1 LEDKYSTKAVLLY
14 FMHIGIKKMILND
27 LVYDFQV
34 ADLLIFKINDFLSV
48 NSKEAGNGLCANFVQ
63 KKRVT
68 RFVLVTL

>member
-1 LEDKYSTKAVLLY
+1 
-14 FMHIGIKKMILND
+14 MILND

-63 KKRVT
+63 KKESQD
-68 RFVLVTL
+68 LCL